1 MSLERAV
8 QLETVDGDLEAAIAQ
23 YEQIVEGDG
32 NNRALVA
39 RALLRLGGCHEKLGR
54 AEARKVYQRLV
65 DAVIADERVTQ
76 TPSRASLPG
85 AQALTVAEGR
95 AVHGEA
101 MIVGREFAH
110 IHQQPGAGS
119 LHLRLREEEAADVV
133 AKGWGEWHPFALGGS
148 APGMVMVYSPRNTR
162 DLEVIAAIVASA
174 VDHATPQGSR

>member
-1 MSLERAV
+1 MMYSKQRAV
-8 QLETVDGDLEAAIAQ
+8 AALPVREGAAPTVTSGVPHIQLDQTSDPE
-23 YEQIVEGDG
+23 
-32 NNRALVA
+32 
-39 RALLRLGGCHEKLGR
+39 
-54 AEARKVYQRLV
+54 VYRRLV
-65 DAVIADERVTQ
+65 DAVFADERVTQ

-162 DLEVIAAIVASA
+162 DLEVVAAIVASA
-174 VDHATPQGSR
+174 VDYATPQGPR